1 MFKPDILVTGATGLI
16 GRWLVPQLSSQGKNV
31 AVLIRNAAKRSQE
44 YKEWIGLQNGNPA
57 IVEFFEFDLTVPDN
71 SLLNL
76 DISQVQDVYHLA
88 ARYQFGL
95 NKHEVRKTNVL
106 GSLSFL
112 QWCNQIPNLSRFI
125 FVTGYLAATH
135 AKNIQR
141 LDINEQQKAI
151 ENQYRRTGAY
161 EASKIEE
168 NIALQKR
175 AKSLN
180 IPYTI
185 INPSAIIGDSK
196 TGQTT
201 QFIGPSDLVADLFFG
216 KLPALVGGPDIFVPL
231 VSVDFVARFMA
242 QITKFP
248 QSASQSYW
256 LLDQTTPNL
265 PQLVKSIANHMGVP
279 F

>member
-16 GRWLVPQLSSQGKNV
+16 DRWLVPQLSSQGKSV
-31 AVLIRNAAKRSQE
+31 AVLIRNADQRANE
-44 YKEWIGLQNGNPA
+44 YKHWINQQHGNPA
-57 IVEFFEFDLTVPDN
+57 NVEFFEFDLTAPDN
-71 SLLNL
+71 TLLNL
-76 DISQVQDVYHLA
+76 DISEVQDVYHLA

-95 NKHEVRKTNVL
+95 NKHEARKTNVV

-112 QWCNQIPNLSRFI
+112 QWCKQIPNLSRFV

-141 LDINEQQKAI
+141 LNKNKQQQAI
-151 ENQYRRTGAY
+151 ENQYKTTGAY
-161 EASKIEE
+161 EASKVEE
-168 NIALQKR
+168 NIALQER

-185 INPSAIIGDSK
+185 INPSAIVGDSK
-196 TGQTT
+196 TGQTN

-242 QITKFP
+242 QITQFP

-256 LLDQTTPNL
+256 LLDQATPNL
-265 PQLVKSIANHMGVP
+265 PQLVKSIANHMG
-279 F
+279 